1 MILYDSIMNMKEDH
15 FLLRGFTLIEI
26 LVVIAIIG
34 ILASVVL
41 TSLDSARAKAETI
54 SVISE
59 IDGLKKAMEILY
71 QDTLYY
77 PNATPSFCRTVLP
90 VNNEID
96 LNATSSGLTANGLGW
111 LNWNGPYIQNAIDIW
126 DTSYYLDEDYDCTA
140 AVEGCKGETISN
152 ISVIV
157 SCGPDRDNSG
167 TGGSCAYN
175 DDNIVVRL
183 CD

>member
-1 MILYDSIMNMKEDH
+1 MKEDNY
-15 FLLRGFTLIEI
+15 LLRGFTIIEI
-26 LVVIAIIG
+26 LIVIAIIG

-59 IDGLKKAMEILY
+59 IDGLKKSMEILY
-71 QDTLYY
+71 QDTLFY
-77 PNATPSFCRTVLP
+77 PNATQSFCRTVLP

-96 LNATSSGLTANGLGW
+96 LNATSSGLTANGQGW

-126 DTSYYLDEDYDCTA
+126 DTPYYLDEDYDCTTA
-140 AVEGCKGETISN
+140 TEGCKGETVSDV
-152 ISVIV
+152 SVIV
-157 SCGPDRDNSG
+157 SCGPDKDTSG